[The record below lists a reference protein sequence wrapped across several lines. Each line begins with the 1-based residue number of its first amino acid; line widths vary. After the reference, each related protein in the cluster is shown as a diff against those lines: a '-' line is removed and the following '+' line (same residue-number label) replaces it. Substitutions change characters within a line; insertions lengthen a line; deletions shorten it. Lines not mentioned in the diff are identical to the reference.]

1 MSDQIDRT
9 LEGFTR
15 LLEDHSKNAKS
26 QMDAFQDAWR
36 QQDQR
41 ASDSRRLLYSEFQ
54 KLGEKFNEIGVKV
67 NSLELKVDAVAK
79 DVERIKP
86 DVDGWKA
93 RENQAIGGA
102 AVVKLV
108 WIIGSAVVIGII
120 SMVGFLAHYMTLH
133 FR

>member
-1 MSDQIDRT
+1 M
-9 LEGFTR
+9 
-15 LLEDHSKNAKS
+15 
-26 QMDAFQDAWR
+26 
-36 QQDQR
+36 
-41 ASDSRRLLYSEFQ
+41 LYSEFQ